1 MRTIRPTHRV
11 AAIAA
16 TALLALT
23 GCSSDD
29 GGDAAGDP
37 SISFGG
43 VADGDTVAS
52 PLTVSFEA
60 ENFDIVAAGEGGEG
74 TGHMHV
80 MIDVGC
86 VDVGET
92 IPSDESH
99 VHFGDGSTSADLDL
113 SSGEHS
119 LCLQAGD
126 AEHVALD
133 LTDEITVTVE

>member
-1 MRTIRPTHRV
+1 
-11 AAIAA
+11 
-16 TALLALT
+16 
-23 GCSSDD
+23 
-29 GGDAAGDP
+29 
-37 SISFGG
+37 
-43 VADGDTVAS
+43 
-52 PLTVSFEA
+52 
-60 ENFDIVAAGEGGEG
+60 
-74 TGHMHV
+74 MHV

-113 SSGEHS
+113 SPGEHS